1 MTGTLTTPFG
11 RTTGET
17 RGTVW
22 PRSLPR
28 AVSKPFNFTS
38 TKYTVFGAGV
48 IAKLPKP
55 LTVVFKEDIT
65 VVIFVGSLTLYDFT
79 AALVKS

>member
-1 MTGTLTTPFG
+1 M
-11 RTTGET
+11 
-17 RGTVW
+17 
-22 PRSLPR
+22 
-28 AVSKPFNFTS
+28 SKPFNFTS

-55 LTVVFKEDIT
+55 LTVVLKVAIT